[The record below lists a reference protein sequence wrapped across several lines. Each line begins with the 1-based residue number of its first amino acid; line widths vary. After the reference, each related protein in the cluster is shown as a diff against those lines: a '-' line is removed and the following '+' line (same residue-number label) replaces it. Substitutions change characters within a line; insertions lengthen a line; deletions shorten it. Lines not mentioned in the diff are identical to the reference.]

1 MWKPIYDPGPWP
13 QYIKKRENIGV
24 PLMEVRKKYME
35 EQLLFENYMSHLQQL
50 DTLHTI
56 NPLSSSPASAP
67 STGYGRDGRFDLRV
81 EFYFDGVK
89 TGEFRYYRSPTTDS
103 EDENTY
109 SYRDT
114 PNFAIDCG
122 YRVIRWNGARWT
134 ELGIP
139 CRARQIP
146 LEGPTTIDSP
156 LGIYG
161 TGGTGPGAGRI
172 VTNWI

>member
-1 MWKPIYDPGPWP
+1 MWKPIYDPGPW
-13 QYIKKRENIGV
+13 KAFLDRKDNVGV

-89 TGEFRYYRSPTTDS
+89 TGEFRYYRSPTTGGTGS
-103 EDENTY
+103 TY

-114 PNFAIDCG
+114 LNFSIDCG
-122 YRVIRWNGARWT
+122 FRTINWGGAKWIERD
-134 ELGIP
+134 IP
-139 CRARQIP
+139 CGAKQTP
-146 LEGPTTIDSP
+146 LGGPTTIGSP
-156 LGIYG
+156 LGAYG
-161 TGGTGPGAGRI
+161 TGDTGPGAGRI